1 MGDGK
6 KLTAA
11 EKKALKE
18 KIRKLLKAGAKEGA
32 QEGAQ
37 EGIDTAAG
45 ATAAGA
51 ASTAAGEAAGSALPA
66 SGLPPL
72 GQGEIDKQIKKAED
86 AYKNRRKFGGGGMM
100 PKYKK
105 GGKLGKKK
113 GLDFNKDGKITK
125 ADFILM
131 AKAKMKRKK

>member
-11 EKKALKE
+11 QKKALKE
-18 KIRKLLKAGAKEGA
+18 KIRKLLKEGA

-86 AYKNRRKFGGGGMM
+86 AFKNRKKFGGGGMM

-125 ADFILM
+125 ADFIMM
-131 AKAKMKRKK
+131 AKAKMKRKGKK

>member
-18 KIRKLLKAGAKEGA
+18 KIRKLLKAGAK
-32 QEGAQ
+32 

-86 AYKNRRKFGGGGMM
+86 AYKNRKKFGGGGMI

-125 ADFILM
+125 ADFIMM
-131 AKAKMKRKK
+131 AKSKMKRKNKK